1 MTQSLGKLF
10 NQLTDKHPNKFA
22 IKFNNN
28 EKYSYSELNAFSENF
43 INFFKTLK
51 VKNNDR
57 IAIESDKNIYSYA
70 IIIACLKMG
79 VSYTFIDLSEAPRR
93 FNLIIQ
99 KLKDCKELRNIKN

>member
-10 NQLTDKHPNKFA
+10 NQLTDKHPNKFV

-51 VKNNDR
+51 K
-57 IAIESDKNIYSYA
+57 
-70 IIIACLKMG
+70 
-79 VSYTFIDLSEAPRR
+79 DLSLKILQ
-93 FNLIIQ
+93 NLRI
-99 KLKDCKELRNIKN
+99 